1 MGIRGMNRFMRT
13 FCSEAIRTVRFNE
26 LYGKKISVD
35 MSVYMYRFKKEK
47 TLVADMFTLMYLFK
61 ENNITPVFVFDG
73 EPPKEKEQEMKER
86 RKLKEV
92 AIEKYEAIKKELAEN
107 AETYD
112 EVAKEEK
119 KKEMAILEREF
130 VSLKN
135 SDLRKMCRLIDGF
148 GFARMFAVGEAD
160 MLCAALEKSGMVDA
174 VMSEDGDMVAYGCT
188 VVLRSPSIT
197 AGTCELFDVGM
208 ARKMLGVSVETMRH
222 MCVLSGTDYNAH
234 IMKGRDNEM
243 DSSSS
248 KTLIANRHTMDTTD
262 AVDATDATDAS
273 DDSDGDATLSL
284 DFFQAYTIMSE
295 LRGGTTVQD
304 LSTGCVP
311 YYEMN
316 LLDEMLR
323 IKKIDEGLYGEHI
336 KTANLYALSISTLR
350 DVVEEYA
357 DVMKER
363 SEFNKAAICECLNQN
378 GVLVCV

>member
-26 LYGKKISVD
+26 LRGKKISVD

-61 ENNITPVFVFDG
+61 ENDIKPVFVFDG
-73 EPPKEKEQEMKER
+73 EPPKEKAEEMQVR

-119 KKEMAILEREF
+119 KKEMAVLEREF

-148 GFARMFAVGEAD
+148 GFARMFADGEAD

-188 VVLRSPSIT
+188 LVLRSPSIT

-208 ARKMLGVSVETMRH
+208 ARKMLGVSVDTMRH

-234 IMKGRDNEM
+234 MMKGRDNEM

-248 KTLIANRHTMDTTD
+248 KPLITNGHTT
-262 AVDATDATDAS
+262 DATDATDAS
-273 DDSDGDATLSL
+273 DDSDSDVTLSL

-357 DVMKER
+357 EVMGEL
-363 SEFNKAAICECLNQN
+363 SEYNKATICECLNQN

>member
-26 LYGKKISVD
+26 LRGKKISVD

-119 KKEMAILEREF
+119 KKEMAGLEREF

-148 GFARMFAVGEAD
+148 GFARMFAEGEAD
-160 MLCAALEKSGMVDA
+160 MLCAALEKSGAVDA

-208 ARKMLGVSVETMRH
+208 ARKMLGISVDTMRH

-234 IMKGRDNEM
+234 MMKKESEKNDNDTET
-243 DSSSS
+243 DSPAT
-248 KTLIANRHTMDTTD
+248 KPLIINRGAPDT
-262 AVDATDATDAS
+262 TDAS
-273 DDSDGDATLSL
+273 DDSDSDASLSL

-304 LSTGCVP
+304 LATGCVP

-323 IKKIDEGLYGEHI
+323 IKKIDERLYEEHI
-336 KTANLYALSISTLR
+336 KTANMYALAISTLR
-350 DVVEEYA
+350 DIVEEYA
-357 DVMKER
+357 EVMGER
-363 SEFNKAAICECLNQN
+363 SEFNKDAICECLNQN